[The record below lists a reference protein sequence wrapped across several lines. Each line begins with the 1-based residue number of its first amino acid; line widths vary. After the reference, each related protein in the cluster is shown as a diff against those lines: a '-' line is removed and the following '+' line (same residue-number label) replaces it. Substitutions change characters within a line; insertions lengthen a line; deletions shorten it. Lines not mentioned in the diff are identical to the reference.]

1 MIPSRH
7 FLWIGPVILLADVG
21 RLGAQVERLPSVM
34 PPSEPYGIRLALH
47 PDSPAELPQPAPDFL
62 PRDGR
67 FVRGGLSFS
76 PNQANP
82 YGRTSPDRLWIEPP
96 GSPPP
101 VVVETNPD
109 RPPDARDGFFQ
120 KLMLTS
126 AWLDAGGSRGL
137 GITELDLRMVAA
149 LPIPSRKV
157 PMILTPGFTTYFL
170 RWPDSPD
177 LPAQLYDAFIQFRWF
192 WRVHPRLA
200 FDMAIAPGVYSDF
213 KQATDEAIRLPG
225 HGAAVWD
232 LNPAVRLV
240 AGVGYFDRL
249 DVKFLPI
256 GGLILTP
263 HDDVKYELLFPTP
276 KIARRIRWGGACSD
290 QIQDWVYLKGEFGGS
305 TWAIRR
311 ASGAD
316 DRLNYRDF
324 RLLLGIERKAIGLV
338 DYHFEV
344 GYVFG
349 REFEYAS
356 SPIEVEPSDTVMLR
370 GGLTY

>member
-1 MIPSRH
+1 MTLSQH
-7 FLWIGPVILLADVG
+7 LLWIGPVLLLAGAG
-21 RLGAQVERLPSVM
+21 RLTAQVERLPTVM
-34 PPSEPYGIRLALH
+34 PPSQPYRARLAMH
-47 PDSPAELPQPAPDFL
+47 PDSPAELPQPLPDFPPREDRFL
-62 PRDGR
+62 PGQLD
-67 FVRGGLSFS
+67 FS
-76 PNQANP
+76 PNLPDPSGQTP
-82 YGRTSPDRLWIEPP
+82 PDRLWIEPP

-101 VVVETNPD
+101 VVETNPD
-109 RPPDARDGFFQ
+109 RPADARDGFFQ

-126 AWLDAGGSRGL
+126 AWLDADGSRGL

-157 PMILTPGFTTYFL
+157 PMILTPGLTTYFL
-170 RWPDSPD
+170 QWPDSPD

-200 FDMAIAPGVYSDF
+200 FDMAITPGVYSDF
-213 KQATDEAIRLPG
+213 EQGTDEAIRLPG

-249 DVKFLPI
+249 DVKLLPI

-263 HDDVKYELLFPTP
+263 HEDVKYELLFPTP
-276 KIARRIRWGGACSD
+276 KIAHRVRWHGAD
-290 QIQDWVYLKGEFGGS
+290 TEQIQDWVYLKGEFGGS

-311 ASGAD
+311 ASGAN

-324 RLLLGIERKAIGLV
+324 RVLLGIERKAIGLL
-338 DYHFEV
+338 DYSFEV
-344 GYVFG
+344 GYVFN
-349 REFEYAS
+349 REFQYAS
-356 SPIEVEPSDTVMLR
+356 STIDIEPSDTVMLR